1 LWTRQGGVC
10 CAVPGAPD
18 RCEGTALL
26 DQQVAQTIVA
36 AWREVERDIAAVEP
50 GSPEYVTLYVE
61 ARQLRKEY
69 QRLID
74 EARTNLRPEP
84 APFPG
89 S

>member
-1 LWTRQGGVC
+1 
-10 CAVPGAPD
+10 
-18 RCEGTALL
+18 LL
-26 DQQVAQTIVA
+26 DQQVAETIVA

-74 EARTNLRPEP
+74 EARTSLRPEP
-84 APFPG
+84 PPFPG